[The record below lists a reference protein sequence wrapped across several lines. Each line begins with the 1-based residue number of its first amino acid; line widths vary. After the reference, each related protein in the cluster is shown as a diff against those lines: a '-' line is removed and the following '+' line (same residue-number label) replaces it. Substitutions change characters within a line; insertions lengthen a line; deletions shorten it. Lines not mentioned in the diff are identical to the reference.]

1 MRLIVDAEP
10 CSPSFG
16 LALEEAIFDH
26 VRGGGEDA
34 LRIWSNRR
42 AVILGR
48 SQSAVHEVDM
58 RRATSASIPVLRR
71 ISGGGTVY
79 HYPGNLNI
87 SLHVRN
93 GRGLEGVKETF
104 IRLGEIIGAALLR
117 LGIRTSAQGNALFIA
132 GKKIG
137 GAAQAR
143 RGNSLLYHTTLL
155 VRPDTIPMQALL
167 LALRKD
173 YRPIGV
179 RSQPHPMTT
188 LAETAQISHSMN
200 EFASVFAGELC
211 KEFDQPLWKGYPTLE
226 ENERAHELVEEKYG
240 CDKWNLYR

>member
-1 MRLIVDAEP
+1 MRLIVDVEP
-10 CSPSFG
+10 CSPSYG
-16 LALEEAIFDH
+16 LALEEAIFDQ

-34 LRIWSNRR
+34 LRIWVNKH

-58 RRATSASIPVLRR
+58 RQAASASIPVLRR

-79 HYPGNLNI
+79 HYPGNLNV
-87 SLHVRN
+87 SLHVGD
-93 GRGLEGVKETF
+93 GRSLKGVKETF
-104 IRLGEIIGAALLR
+104 IRLGEIIAAALFR
-117 LGIRTSAQGNALFIA
+117 LGIQTSVQGNALFIA
-132 GKKIG
+132 CKKIG

-173 YRPIGV
+173 YHPVGV
-179 RSQPHPMTT
+179 RSRPHAMTT
-188 LAETAQISHSMN
+188 LAEATRIGHSMN
-200 EFASVFAGELC
+200 EFASVFASELC
-211 KEFDQPLWKGYPTLE
+211 KGFDQPLWKGYLTPKE
-226 ENERAHELVEEKYG
+226 RERAHELVEEKYG
-240 CDKWNLYR
+240 CDQWNLYR